1 MINNKGRENL
11 ASRLGFI
18 LLSAGCAIGLGNVWR
33 FPYVTGKYGG
43 AVFLLTY
50 IIFLVAMGLP
60 IMVMEFAVGR
70 ASGLNMD
77 GALRAL
83 EPRGTRWH
91 VFGWLT
97 IVGSYCLMMFYI
109 PVAGWMLNYMF
120 KGLSGTL
127 MAPSGTQDVP
137 KYVRSL
143 FTGMLSDAGGMAFWT
158 VLTSAVGFA
167 VCALGVR
174 RGVERVSKVMMTCL
188 LLIMLGL
195 AAYALTIPGAAEG
208 LRFYLKPDF
217 ARATKSGIL
226 PLLNDA
232 MNQAFFTL
240 SLGIGAMCIFGSY
253 IKKDH
258 SLVSESMIIAALD
271 TFVAIVAG
279 LIIFPACFAF
289 GVNPDSG
296 PGLIFLTL
304 PNVFNRMGDVG
315 GRAFGALFFVFMSAA
330 ALTTVIAVVEN
341 CIAYFMDKYGWSR
354 GKSTLFNFVVLTL
367 LTIPCILGFNVWRGF
382 SIPKIG
388 GVLDCEDFF
397 VSNNLLPLGS
407 LLFCL
412 FCTSRYGWGW
422 EKFVAEA
429 DAGRGMRVPRVLR
442 FYLTWILPLIL
453 VTLVIIGYWTKFS
466 PSA

>member
-43 AVFLLTY
+43 AVFLLAY

-137 KYVRSL
+137 EYVRSL

-158 VLTSAVGFA
+158 VLASAAGFA
-167 VCALGVR
+167 VCAMGVR
-174 RGVERVSKVMMTCL
+174 RGVERVTKMMMSGL
-188 LLIMLGL
+188 LFVMLGL
-195 AAYALTIPGAAEG
+195 AVYALTIPGSGAG
-208 LRFYLKPDF
+208 LSFYLKPDF
-217 ARATKSGIL
+217 TRATRDGIL
-226 PLLNDA
+226 PLLNEA

-258 SLVSESMIIAALD
+258 SLVLESAIIAVLD
-271 TFVAIVAG
+271 TFVALVAG
-279 LIIFPACFAF
+279 LIIIPACFAF
-289 GVNPDSG
+289 DVAPDAG

-315 GRAFGALFFVFMSAA
+315 GRIFGALFFVFMSAA
-330 ALTTVIAVVEN
+330 ALTTVIAVIEN
-341 CIAYFMDKYGWSR
+341 IIAYFMDKYGWSR
-354 GKSTLFNFVVLTL
+354 GKSTLFNFVLLTL
-367 LTIPCILGFNVWRGF
+367 LTFPCIFGFNVWRGF

-388 GVLDCEDFF
+388 GVLDCEDFII
-397 VSNNLLPLGS
+397 SNNILPIGS

-412 FCTSRYGWGW
+412 FCTCRYGWGW
-422 EKFVAEA
+422 DKFVAEA
-429 DAGRGMRVPRVLR
+429 NAGRGLLIPRLLR
-442 FYLTWILPLIL
+442 FYLTWILPTLL
-453 VTLVIIGYWTKFS
+453 VALFFAGYWMKFAR
-466 PSA
+466 SA